1 MRKPDLKNPWTALSR
16 KPLLLLAAAIVL
28 IGIGCAWW
36 YQQQHQSPALQPEA
50 ALFGRIEEPRM
61 VLAEVFR
68 SYDSEA
74 AVTTALE
81 AAGLTVQQK
90 VIERPFSKR
99 YPPRRI
105 TSLMVQGY
113 RHLDCEGA
121 LVLEFFNNRLME
133 VDFRPDD
140 PGRYAPRLH
149 RLYPGL
155 QRGRTGHAEY
165 LAAPLRIW
173 ATVDLAKS
181 KVGRTLGSEGVVLW
195 QDTRLIAQRDDWDAR
210 YGHIPIPTP

>member
-1 MRKPDLKNPWTALSR
+1 MRKPDLKNLWTALSR

-36 YQQQHQSPALQPEA
+36 YQQLHRSPALQPEA
-50 ALFGRIEEPRM
+50 ALFSRIEEPRM
-61 VLAEVFR
+61 VFAEVFR

-90 VIERPFSKR
+90 VTERPFSKR
-99 YPPRRI
+99 YPPRRVA
-105 TSLMVQGY
+105 SLTVQGY
-113 RHLDCEGA
+113 KHLDCEGV

-133 VDFRPDD
+133 TDFRPDD
-140 PGRYAPRLH
+140 AGRYAPRLH
-149 RLYPGL
+149 RQYPGL
-155 QRGRTGHAEY
+155 RRDRNGHAEY

-181 KVGRTLGSEGVVLW
+181 KVGRTLGSDGVVLW
-195 QDTRLIAQRDDWDAR
+195 QDARLIAQRDDWDAR
-210 YGHIPIPTP
+210 YGHIPVPVQ

>member
-1 MRKPDLKNPWTALSR
+1 MSR
-16 KPLLLLAAAIVL
+16 KPLLLLAGVIVL

-36 YQQQHQSPALQPEA
+36 FQQLHRSPILQPEA
-50 ALFGRIEEPRM
+50 ELFGRIEEPRM
-61 VLAEVFR
+61 AFAEVFR

-74 AVTTALE
+74 AVTTVLE
-81 AAGLTVQQK
+81 AAGLAVQTK
-90 VIERPFSKR
+90 VTERPFSTR

-105 TSLMVQGY
+105 ASLTVQGY
-113 RHLDCEGA
+113 KHLDCEGV

-140 PGRYAPRLH
+140 AGRYAPRLH
-149 RLYPGL
+149 RQYPGL
-155 QRGRTGHAEY
+155 RRNRNGHAEY